1 MRTWRGDKVSLLK
14 LIEPVTLLGFLV
26 SISLAFS
33 SFVYGVE
40 AAPRPDYGGAV
51 LRVLVE
57 EGICTSLVECMRE
70 DYVFGEY
77 EQFIYLNVYGVR
89 DERVISRIA
98 SSVSKELKKG
108 TNEKVVVSFFF
119 FLIKI
124 TPA

>member
-1 MRTWRGDKVSLLK
+1 M
-14 LIEPVTLLGFLV
+14 LIWLPQ
-26 SISLAFS
+26 
-33 SFVYGVE
+33 VE

-57 EGICTSLVECMRE
+57 EGICTSLDECMRE

-77 EQFIYLNVYGVR
+77 EKFTYLNVYGVR

-119 FLIKI
+119 SPHKNYTGLSGIFKKADVVMEVHTKSFPIR
-124 TPA
+124 TPASSPTE